1 MARLADMS
9 YKDLLRTILHAAE
22 QRLGIQTD
30 EQRPGI
36 QTEEEQI
43 AKGAAL

>member
-1 MARLADMS
+1 MLQS
-9 YKDLLRTILHAAE
+9 ILRAAE

-36 QTEEEQI
+36 QIEEEQI
-43 AKGAAL
+43 AKKVS